1 MNYARISDQPF
12 VTSKDLTDRKPLS
25 KEAKARREYF
35 KTHKISFGVNPLTQR
50 PEAIITKE

>member
-12 VTSKDLTDRKPLS
+12 VTSKDLTVRKTLS